1 MTNKTKGLVTLLF
14 LSLFIQLGCTNSSSV
29 GNVPKGSVNEGVRS
43 YKKGVEDANDAV
55 ARDCLQLKEYPP
67 IPYPPGY
74 NVYTQ
79 LLRERCGVTFDVI
92 EQPPIGVSHDI
103 FREEI
108 SGWNTTMEAEITR
121 RFGNDIFKKLS
132 SEAGLVR

>member
-1 MTNKTKGLVTLLF
+1 MTNKKQGLVILLF
-14 LSLFIQLGCTNSSSV
+14 LSLSIQIGCTDSSSV
-29 GNVPKGSVNEGVRS
+29 GVRPKDSVNDGLLR
-43 YKKGVEDANDAV
+43 YNKGVNDAKEAI
-55 ARDCLQLKEYPP
+55 ARESLQLKEYPP

-74 NVYTQ
+74 NVYTK